1 MRIRFTAGAAI
12 FSPDPGN
19 KRPRCI
25 GPRTDPRDLN
35 ALDQIQAPRRPRPLE
50 LPRDLPS
57 RLGQS
62 LGAIALA
69 TILVAGTIIAVDSA
83 QHFSSVVAN
92 SWKHYP
98 IWVRGPFWY
107 LPGSLLS
114 SGTYSEATFAMTAAW
129 IVAIVCWRWIGVRT
143 AIAAV
148 VVTHVIFLL
157 TPPLASTDI
166 WNYIGYGH
174 LGALHGLSPYAHAPI
189 AARHDP
195 AFQWVTWPH
204 LKTPYGPLFT
214 ISTYVVAPLGVAG
227 GLWTL
232 KVLLTAAALGVL
244 YQVYRLAQR
253 LGKPPVLALII
264 VGLSPAWLVWLVGG
278 AHNDVLMMVLVLG
291 AVSLWLSGRDAPAA
305 FLLVLAAGFKAPAFL
320 MLPILFLAARDRRR
334 ALIGA
339 GIGAVVLVAATAIAF
354 HSLQPLLAFEE
365 QSSYHTNRSV
375 LGEVFRLFNG
385 GAVTPY
391 AQWPANIAFLAAYVL
406 LLRWV
411 RRGGD
416 PLRAAGWAFAGL
428 LAVTLWE
435 FPWYMAWVFPFAAIT
450 TDRRLKVAAVAMTVL
465 LLVAYVPPYLALT

>member
-1 MRIRFTAGAAI
+1 V
-12 FSPDPGN
+12 
-19 KRPRCI
+19 RPARA
-25 GPRTDPRDLN
+25 PTTTPLN
-35 ALDQIQAPRRPRPLE
+35 ALDQIQAPRRPPATIE
-50 LPRDLPS
+50 LPRDLS
-57 RLGQS
+57 ERVGRTVGL
-62 LGAIALA
+62 AALA

-83 QHFSSVVAN
+83 QHFTSVVAN

-114 SGTYSEATFAMTAAW
+114 GGTYSEATFAMTAGWMA
-129 IVAIVCWRWIGVRT
+129 AILCWRWIGLRMIVGT
-143 AIAAV
+143 IVA
-148 VVTHVIFLL
+148 THLIFLL

-189 AARHDP
+189 AAKHDP
-195 AFQWVTWPH
+195 SFQWVTWPH

-214 ISTYVVAPLGVAG
+214 ISTYVVAPLGMAG

-232 KVLLTAAALGVL
+232 KALLTAAALAVL
-244 YQVYRLAQR
+244 YQTYRLSQR
-253 LGKPPVLALII
+253 VGTPPVLALAI

-278 AHNDVLMMVLVLG
+278 AHNDVLMMILVLG

-320 MLPILFLAARDRRR
+320 MVPILLLAARDRRR
-334 ALIGA
+334 ALVGA
-339 GIGAVVLVAATAIAF
+339 AAGAAVLVAATAIAF
-354 HSLQPLLAFEE
+354 HSLQPLFAFQE

-375 LGEVFRLFNG
+375 LGELFRLFNAG
-385 GAVTPY
+385 DVTQY
-391 AQWPANIAFLAAYVL
+391 AQWPANVVFLGGYLL

-411 RRGGD
+411 RRGAD

-450 TDRRLKVAAVAMTVL
+450 VDRRLKIAAVAMTVL